1 MPAVGYDIGCDTA
14 QGFVLVAK
22 RVRDATKRVF
32 MKRMLMMAAMVALA
46 CGVVRAEKTQ
56 PQAMLVDG
64 VAAYVNEHVITIAEV
79 MSEVRGGVLANLP
92 AGERETQ
99 MHELYKATLDAMIN
113 RCLILD
119 AAKASGASV
128 APWAVD
134 QRIQEVV
141 NQQFGGDRAKLTTAL
156 ASQRTTLDDWRKN
169 VEEDLVVQL
178 MRYSHVEKNIVV
190 PAQAVRAYYEAN
202 TQQFA
207 KVTGVGVSVV
217 VVAEVDDE
225 SAAVRGSR
233 ALQELEAGKPFTEIA
248 KTYSVDNKAKNGGD
262 WGVVNP
268 SEMFRDELVDA
279 LAKLKA
285 GEHSPLLLLE
295 DHGYIVRKNSE
306 AATEALTLP
315 QAWPRVEARLKMMAA
330 EKKYV
335 DWANRLRRK
344 AYIKIFELPLG
355 K

>member
-1 MPAVGYDIGCDTA
+1 
-14 QGFVLVAK
+14 
-22 RVRDATKRVF
+22 
-32 MKRMLMMAAMVALA
+32 MKRMLLVAAVGVLAAVAYGA
-46 CGVVRAEKTQ
+46 TKAEETQ

-79 MSEVRGGVLANLP
+79 MSEVRGSVLADLP
-92 AGERETQ
+92 DADREEQ
-99 MHELYKATLDAMIN
+99 MHLLYKATLDAMIN

-141 NQQFGGDRAKLTTAL
+141 NRQFGGDRAKLTAAL
-156 ASQRTTLDDWRKN
+156 AAQRTTLDEWRKN

-178 MRYSHVEKNIVV
+178 MRYSHVEKNIVIQ
-190 PAQAVRAYYEAN
+190 AQAIRAYYEAN
-202 TQQFA
+202 AQQLS
-207 KVTGVGVSVV
+207 KDTGVGVSVI
-217 VVAEVDDE
+217 VVAATDDE
-225 SAAVRGSR
+225 TVAVRGSR
-233 ALQELEAGKPFTEIA
+233 ALQELEAGKPFAEIA
-248 KTYSVDNKAKNGGD
+248 KAYSVDTKAKNGGN

-268 SEMFRDELVDA
+268 AEMFRDELVVA

-285 GEHSPLLLLE
+285 GENSSLLLLE
-295 DHGYIVRKNSE
+295 DHGYILRKNSE
-306 AATEALTLP
+306 ATTEALTLV
-315 QAWPRVEARLKMMAA
+315 QAWPQVESRLKMMAA

-335 DWANRLRRK
+335 AWANRLRRK
-344 AYIKIFELPLG
+344 AYIKIFELPLA